1 MNGNKKEPALTSR
14 NVTLVVTAALL
25 LLTAA
30 LVFIPNR
37 FWVSVSKKIA
47 PPEEFRKSTRPDP
60 WG

>member
-1 MNGNKKEPALTSR
+1 MGTAPSSR
-14 NVTLVVTAALL
+14 TVTLFVTAALL

-30 LVFIPNR
+30 LIFIPNR
-37 FWVSVSKKIA
+37 YWVSVSKKLA